1 MSRDC
6 GRVRCVCASLSG
18 YCVAYSQKRRE
29 DALALLKLRKNQQYY
44 LPIFVGHLKWF
55 TVISEQE
62 AREKILEA
70 IQPLPPRQVALSQ
83 VLHCFAAENYF
94 ARLPLPGFD
103 NSAMD
108 GYAVIASSCRKG
120 QRLRVTGE
128 QPAGPDR
135 KLRVSAGE
143 AVRIFTGAPIP
154 ESADAV
160 VMQEDVTREEA
171 EIMIN
176 VDVEP
181 GEFIRQRGCDLA
193 EGQKMLSKGD
203 RIGAAAA
210 GLLASQ
216 GFVEAMIGGEVKAA
230 ILSTGD
236 ELVSPGE
243 KLEPGQ
249 IYESNS
255 RLLSALAQRS
265 GAIVNSVEHCRD
277 ERQATIEAIQRGTK
291 NDVLIISGGVSVG
304 EHDLVND
311 ALRTLGAQ
319 IEIWRVAIKPGKPF
333 LFGRIEKCAVFG
345 LPGNPVSGFVTFL
358 QFVRPAIL
366 KMMGATELGVPQ
378 VPATLTADLRNDGDR
393 AHYIR
398 GRLERGNFTPVG
410 RQESHALFGLSRSNS
425 LLRLEVGESLKAG
438 AIVQVQIW
446 D

>member
-1 MSRDC
+1 M
-6 GRVRCVCASLSG
+6 
-18 YCVAYSQKRRE
+18 
-29 DALALLKLRKNQQYY
+29 
-44 LPIFVGHLKWF
+44 
-55 TVISEQE
+55 ISERQ
-62 AREKILEA
+62 AREKILEGV
-70 IQPLPPRQVALSQ
+70 QRLPSRQMALSQ

-120 QRLRVTGE
+120 QRLQVTGE

-154 ESADAV
+154 EGADAI

-171 EIMIN
+171 EIVIK
-176 VDVEP
+176 VDVEV

-216 GFVEAMIGGEVKAA
+216 GFVEARIGGEVKVA

-255 RLLSALAQRS
+255 TLLSALAQRS

-311 ALRTLGAQ
+311 ALQSLGAQ
-319 IEIWRVAIKPGKPF
+319 IEIWRVAVKPGKPF

-366 KMMGATELGVPQ
+366 KMMGATELGPPQ